1 MGSICTSQPG
11 VSSLFSGVIVSGI
24 IFNDSDL
31 EVEYDICGT
40 KSKTLS
46 QKVTKDANA
55 SVQVSAGPLA
65 AFGGEAAVGAK

>member
-1 MGSICTSQPG
+1 MGNLCESKPG
-11 VSSLFSGVIVSGI
+11 VSSLFSGPIISGI
-24 IFNDSDL
+24 VFNDSEF

-55 SVQVSAGPLA
+55 SVQVSVGPLA